1 MNWREFPFL
10 TIFLVFGL
18 GILAAEHGS
27 GWIPPSGW
35 VLPLLAGAA
44 GLAAWAGFQNLL
56 TGMRFFLV
64 WCWAAFFCWAYGR
77 RQSVEEGPPGHSSGS
92 IWSSF
97 MGRCWWRKQRPGRTW
112 RVFARVL
119 TAGPAPGTQYEASG
133 SVLLYLKPE
142 GHALPSGG
150 DILAVAGRL
159 GRIPENAN
167 PEAFNYAAYLRRQG
181 IHYQAFI
188 PDSGWAALPEERVG
202 GWTAVLYSGREFCLK
217 RLRNALPDL
226 QRWRA
231 IGAALIL
238 ANRE

>member
-1 MNWREFPFL
+1 MDSSFW
-10 TIFLVFGL
+10 L
-18 GILAAEHGS
+18 GIA
-27 GWIPPSGW
+27 
-35 VLPLLAGAA
+35 AA
-44 GLAAWAGFQNLL
+44 GGSCRPCCLGGFSKTCLPACVS
-56 TGMRFFLV
+56 FLV
-64 WCWAAFFCWAYGR
+64 WCWAAFFLLGVWR
-77 RQSVEEGPPGHSSGS
+77 RQSVEEGPPPGHFERLQLEQFYG
-92 IWSSF
+92 
-97 MGRCWWRKQRPGRTW
+97 KVLVEEAKPGKKTW

-188 PDSGWAALPEERVG
+188 PDSGWMALPEERVR
-202 GWTAVLYSGREFCLK
+202 GWKAVLYSGREFCLK
-217 RLRNALPDL
+217 RLRNALPDP
-226 QRWRA
+226 QRYA

-238 ANRE
+238 GNR